1 LQGGASSA
9 LPVYILSLARVGND
23 FLLSFNTV
31 AGRSYTVHYCNY
43 LPTFAWT
50 NLTVVS
56 GDGSLVTV
64 TNFDTT
70 GGKRFYRVQTQ

>member
-1 LQGGASSA
+1 MK
-9 LPVYILSLARVGND
+9 Y
-23 FLLSFNTV
+23 
-31 AGRSYTVHYCNY
+31 
-43 LPTFAWT
+43 
-50 NLTVVS
+50 LTVVS